1 MVHTGSI
8 VISNLFNSGLS
19 FSDIFNLLF
28 SVPAILREVHVLV
41 VSQDSLPL
49 KAVYFIIVDYLISE
63 CLYSMRT
70 VSYFMSMFITKL
82 ALVRCDLDI
91 ARPVLWDCTITDL
104 SIVGLQGR
112 ETLRITSYT
121 LGLNLVRHW
130 R

>member
-91 ARPVLWDCTITDL
+91 ARPVL
-104 SIVGLQGR
+104 
-112 ETLRITSYT
+112 
-121 LGLNLVRHW
+121 
-130 R
+130 